1 MVITDTGTLA
11 RAEAG
16 TARAALTFPS
26 VVCLSDG
33 TLLASCHAG
42 SAKDSD
48 DASVELFRSSDKGR
62 TWTASGRPFA
72 DMEVGGRRGTFKV
85 CYLTELQQGV
95 LIAGLMWIDRQ
106 TYPGKPLFNGETEG
120 CLPMEIMLAESE
132 DGGHSWSPLRAMQVP
147 EEIGPPSLTNPILEL
162 DDGTLAMSIE
172 TNKHYQDDS
181 KWYQRVVLFHSTDRG
196 QTWGDPI
203 TAGQDPSGRIFS
215 WDLRLGVAPDG
226 RIGSFSWT
234 YDSETNEYLNIHRR
248 ISSDGGRTWTA
259 PEDLRFPDQ
268 ASHPAMLP
276 DGRVVLAWV
285 DRFGSRSIKAR
296 LANAIDAP
304 FEPGTEV
311 VLYEHET
318 AAATATDD
326 TGALLEEMSV
336 WSFGLPYSEALP
348 DGDVLVLY
356 YAGTENALDVRWAR
370 LRIDD

>member
-1 MVITDTGTLA
+1 M
-11 RAEAG
+11 
-16 TARAALTFPS
+16 
-26 VVCLSDG
+26 
-33 TLLASCHAG
+33 
-42 SAKDSD
+42 
-48 DASVELFRSSDKGR
+48 
-62 TWTASGRPFA
+62 
-72 DMEVGGRRGTFKV
+72 
-85 CYLTELQQGV
+85 
-95 LIAGLMWIDRQ
+95 
-106 TYPGKPLFNGETEG
+106 
-120 CLPMEIMLAESE
+120 
-132 DGGHSWSPLRAMQVP
+132 
-147 EEIGPPSLTNPILEL
+147 
-162 DDGTLAMSIE
+162 
-172 TNKHYQDDS
+172 
-181 KWYQRVVLFHSTDRG
+181 LFHSTDRG

-259 PEDLRFPDQ
+259 PEDLGFPDQ
-268 ASHPAMLP
+268 ASHPTMLP

-296 LANAIDAP
+296 LGNSIDAP

-356 YAGTENALDVRWAR
+356 YAGTEDALDVRWAR
-370 LRIDD
+370 MQIDD